1 MIFHE
6 PAITPKW
13 HLYHIKC
20 SRQTASKRKDSVMKN
35 LLLAAAAATLVIG
48 AAPAFA
54 SPANDAEWDI
64 TPQAPAAPCHFVRQA
79 IRTQNGHVI
88 YKMVQVCN

>member
-1 MIFHE
+1 
-6 PAITPKW
+6 
-13 HLYHIKC
+13 
-20 SRQTASKRKDSVMKN
+20 MKN

-64 TPQAPAAPCHFVRQA
+64 TPQAPAATCHFVREPV
-79 IRTQNGHVI
+79 TMSNGHVV
-88 YKMVQVCN
+88 YREVQVGN

>member
-1 MIFHE
+1 M
-6 PAITPKW
+6 

-64 TPQAPAAPCHFVRQA
+64 TPQAPAATCHFVREPV
-79 IRTQNGHVI
+79 TMSNGHVV
-88 YKMVQVCN
+88 YREVQVCS